1 MVSVP
6 VDTQNRVE
14 MNPLPRQRL
23 DAPDDR
29 SGQIIGGAVA
39 RFGQDVQQFAAD
51 QDRVNA
57 IYDTAAVKSADAK
70 VQADLSG
77 LRNTVLSARGQ
88 DAVAAKAQARSQIGE
103 LRKQYVSSMANPRQQ
118 EMLGAAFDRLSVQE
132 LETYDTHE
140 RKEIESFN
148 LNASKARY
156 ESNVDRAISLS
167 QDNPTASQQALAD
180 ALTEIPSLNP
190 GAAPE
195 VIAHERASAVSGYH
209 LGVTQKLLDGD
220 PLAAKAYVDKHA
232 GEMTAGDE
240 AKMRRTMRE
249 DVEEATVDAAYGM
262 MLAGEHGVEPAPAPD
277 PEVAHRDQGE
287 VAKVNSDPLRGKG
300 RASSG
305 FGDTRDGGRRM
316 HAGED
321 LAAPAGT
328 PVYAPMS
335 GKVEKVWYDK
345 AGGNSV
351 LVRHPDGRVTG
362 YAHLRNVNVSAGD
375 NVDADTVLGG
385 VGNTGSASRGNHLH
399 FTVRNE
405 TGNKVDPA
413 KQNWRETLPEYSAER
428 QDKANLY
435 DRARQIATAQ
445 NLSPRQYQ
453 ALLRRVDQDV
463 SRNDQLKARSEEDAR
478 DAAYSVIDQ
487 AGDGFTSITQVPAGV
502 RARLAPGVLST
513 LRNIAD
519 SNVKGDHVEP
529 GGETYFDMLEM
540 SGNPSTQQAF
550 ASADLYKVR
559 GQMSRGEWTSLRKA
573 QIDIKNGGGANSDAG
588 ISFSRVSEMVTRYA
602 PQTAGLDLQGLTPSK
617 QRENRLRR
625 ARVEDRVRTLA
636 AAAEAKKGS
645 KLTDDE
651 LAGITRSQLAPVYL
665 NNDSS
670 KPLPRAA
677 VEAAGGQYAVSVP
690 NADRQAII
698 AAWKRSYGS
707 RPITERDI
715 ATAYLDA
722 GGGLR

>member
-1 MVSVP
+1 MPTVP
-6 VDTQNRVE
+6 VDIQNRVE
-14 MNPLPRQRL
+14 ASPLPRQRL
-23 DAPDDR
+23 DAPDNR
-29 SGQIIGGAVA
+29 SVQIIGGAVA
-39 RFGQDVQQFAAD
+39 RFGQDVQQFAED

-57 IYDTAAVKSADAK
+57 IYDTAAVKSADAR

-88 DAVAAKAQARSQIGE
+88 DAVAAKAKAREQITE
-103 LRKQYVSSMANPRQQ
+103 LRKQYVTSMANPRQQ
-118 EMLGAAFDRLSVQE
+118 RMLGDAFDRLSVQE
-132 LETYDTHE
+132 FETYDTHE

-148 LNASKARY
+148 LNASKARF

-167 QDNPTASQQALAD
+167 QDNPAASQQALAD

-195 VIAHERASAVSGYH
+195 VIAREKASAVSGYH
-209 LGVTQKLLDGD
+209 LGVAQKLLDGD

-232 GEMTAGDE
+232 GEITEQDE
-240 AKMRRTMRE
+240 VRLRRTMRE

-262 MLAGEHGVEPAPAPD
+262 MLAGAHGIEVTPD
-277 PEVAHRDQGE
+277 PQVAHREQGE

-300 RASSG
+300 RTSSG
-305 FGDTRDGGRRM
+305 FTDSRDGGRRQ
-316 HAGED
+316 HNAED

-345 AGGNSV
+345 AGGNSI

-362 YAHLRNVNVSAGD
+362 YAHLRNINVSTGD
-375 NVDADTVLGG
+375 TVDADTVLGG

-405 TGNKVDPA
+405 AGNKVDPA
-413 KQNWRETLPEYSAER
+413 KQNWRETLPEYTAER
-428 QDKANLY
+428 QDKGNLY
-435 DRARQIATAQ
+435 ARARDIATAQ

-453 ALLRRVDQDV
+453 ALLRRIDQDV
-463 SRNDQLKARSEEDAR
+463 SRNDQLKARAEEDAR
-478 DAAYSVIDQ
+478 DAAYSVIDNM
-487 AGDGFTSITQVPAGV
+487 GDNFTSVTQVPAGV

-519 SNVKGDHVEP
+519 ANTKGDAVEA
-529 GGETYFDMLEM
+529 GGETYFDLLEM

-550 ASADLYKVR
+550 VNADLYAVR
-559 GQMSRGEWTSLRKA
+559 SKMSKGEWTSLRKA
-573 QIDIKNGGGANSDAG
+573 QIDMKNGGGTNSDAG
-588 ISFSRVSEMVTRYA
+588 ISFSRVSEMVGRYA
-602 PQTAGLDLQGLTPSK
+602 PQTSGLELQGLTPSK

-625 ARVEDRVRTLA
+625 ARVEDRVRGQV
-636 AAAEAKKGS
+636 AAAEQRKGS

-651 LAGITRSQLAPVYL
+651 LAVIVRAQLAPVYL
-665 NNDSS
+665 NNDTS

-677 VEAAGGQYAVSVP
+677 VEAAGGKYAVSVP
-690 NADRQAII
+690 NADRQAIT
-698 AAWKRSYGS
+698 AAWRRAYGS
-707 RPITERDI
+707 RPISERDI
-715 ATAYLDA
+715 AKAYLDA